1 MPQTELPA
9 PAAGAEKPDLAF
21 GAYQRGYF
29 LTALQYATED
39 AEKGNAPA
47 MTLLGEL
54 YANGLGVPRDDQKA
68 ADWYKLAAAR
78 GDRNAMFALAM
89 FALNGRAGPR
99 DREQSAKWLAAA
111 AKLGHPEAAYD
122 LALLYVEGQLFPQD
136 FKRAAELLRQAADA
150 GSPQAQYALGT
161 FYKDGRGVP
170 KDMAEA
176 VKLWAAATL
185 GDDTDAEVEYAIALY
200 NGDGVTRDEDAA
212 AAIFHKAAQHG
223 SAIAQ
228 DRYARIMASGLGAER
243 DPVKAVK
250 WHLIS
255 RAAGETDITLDDFMA
270 SLPPATV
277 AEGTKQAQPWLEAL
291 KEAQAAQA
299 QAAAGPQPSPAPPAK
314 PSFRHCER
322 SNPDSSPSPTGGG
335 RAPQVRGGLEPW
347 GGHAHL
353 PTPSTYPHVALPHG
367 SRYFPELWCSRII
380 RFFGG
385 LGINAEGQESASG

>member
-1 MPQTELPA
+1 MLRCRPGTVPNAAVEAIPDQRCTTPLRYLLHRIRETSRVYAATLALVALALAHPASAQPKPPARGAPPIQYMPQTELPA
-9 PAAGAEKPDLAF
+9 PAPGGQKPDLAF

-29 LTALQYATED
+29 LTALQYATDD

-54 YANGLGVPRDDQKA
+54 YANGLGVPRDDTKA

-170 KDMAEA
+170 KDMAQA

-200 NGDGVTRDEDAA
+200 NGDGVARDEDAA
-212 AAIFHKAAQHG
+212 ALIFHKAAQHG

-291 KEAQAAQA
+291 KQAQAAQA
-299 QAAAGPQPSPAPPAK
+299 AAAAQGQPSPVAPAK
-314 PSFRHCER
+314 P
-322 SNPDSSPSPTGGG
+322 
-335 RAPQVRGGLEPW
+335 
-347 GGHAHL
+347 
-353 PTPSTYPHVALPHG
+353 
-367 SRYFPELWCSRII
+367 
-380 RFFGG
+380 
-385 LGINAEGQESASG
+385 